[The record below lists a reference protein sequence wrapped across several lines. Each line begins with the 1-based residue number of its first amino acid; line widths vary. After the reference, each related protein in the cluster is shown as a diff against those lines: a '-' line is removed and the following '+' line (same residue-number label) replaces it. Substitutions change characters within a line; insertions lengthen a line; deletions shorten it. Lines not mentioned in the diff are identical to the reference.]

1 MSVEAYSD
9 NAVALS
15 KTFDGNTADLVSKNF
30 EMIQGKR
37 TIDQNRKTGL
47 KMYRVWIQGR
57 FYKPPLNEYFAQKLA
72 AQMEKEALFEKE
84 QQLLQQSEEK
94 QEIIEEVKQEI

>member
-1 MSVEAYSD
+1 
-9 NAVALS
+9 
-15 KTFDGNTADLVSKNF
+15 
-30 EMIQGKR
+30 
-37 TIDQNRKTGL
+37 
-47 KMYRVWIQGR
+47 MYRVWIQGR

-94 QEIIEEVKQEI
+94 QEVIEEVKQEI